1 MLKRLYMAIKGKK
14 ISEIR
19 GVKTRKQEYHL
30 VQLTNDE
37 IGIVLQ
43 LVKNSNFNGNMI
55 DSLYHLTSK
64 LQKEYNK

>member
-1 MLKRLYMAIKGKK
+1 MAIKGKK

-19 GVKTRKQEYHL
+19 GSKTKKQEYHL

>member
-1 MLKRLYMAIKGKK
+1 MAIKGKK

>member
-1 MLKRLYMAIKGKK
+1 MAIKGKSFK
-14 ISEIR
+14 EIR
-19 GVKTRKQEYHL
+19 GEKTRKQEYHL

>member
-1 MLKRLYMAIKGKK
+1 MAIKGKK

-19 GVKTRKQEYHL
+19 GGKTRKQEYHL

>member
-1 MLKRLYMAIKGKK
+1 MAIKGSSLSDVRKK
-14 ISEIR
+14 NINK
-19 GVKTRKQEYHL
+19 GTEYHL
-30 VQLTNDE
+30 VQMTRDE

-55 DSLYHLTSK
+55 DTLYHLTSK

>member
-1 MLKRLYMAIKGKK
+1 MAIKGRN

-19 GVKTRKQEYHL
+19 AEKTRKQEYHL